1 MSSANAEQIR
11 PLSRDAGEG
20 WSGGATSAVSSNRPP
35 TWTSGAIAAGAWLA
49 AAAITHFLPDI
60 DDFERTGLLAN
71 VMATL
76 GLGLAL
82 LTFGCRLLG
91 IRPPERISR
100 TGPWLILLA
109 ASFAAWEL
117 VTAKFAV
124 LPRPFFAS
132 PQALLEVFTDDY
144 PKLGDSVWHSLTLL
158 AGGYAIGAA
167 CGFIAGVAI
176 GWSRTVGYW
185 AHPVLRLV
193 EPLAATA
200 WLPLAFFAFPSSHS
214 ASTFLIALATGFPR
228 LADLRRDVLG
238 LLGLDAAWRPAPGQ
252 SPERSKIRASPRT
265 PPEGTALW
273 LPPRAVPLGPFTFG
287 SIAKAPPLLG
297 ALGAKPPGG
306 FQVGALRLCAPRK
319 RLFLAAG
326 SATLAVP
333 VGGSGQ

>member
-1 MSSANAEQIR
+1 MAAPDKNFFSIR
-11 PLSRDAGEG
+11 LAKLGIDPLNDVQWRVFPADLDQRRHRRRCLARRRRDYPLPARHRRLR
-20 WSGGATSAVSSNRPP
+20 THR
-35 TWTSGAIAAGAWLA
+35 AAR
-49 AAAITHFLPDI
+49 
-60 DDFERTGLLAN
+60 ERHGHTR
-71 VMATL
+71 
-76 GLGLAL
+76 LGLAL

-144 PKLGDSVWHSLTLL
+144 PKLGDSVWHSLALL

-214 ASTFLIALATGFPR
+214 ASTFLIALATGFPVT
-228 LADLRRDVLG
+228 VL
-238 LLGLDAAWRPAPGQ
+238 
-252 SPERSKIRASPRT
+252 T
-265 PPEGTALW
+265 
-273 LPPRAVPLGPFTFG
+273 
-287 SIAKAPPLLG
+287 
-297 ALGAKPPGG
+297 
-306 FQVGALRLCAPRK
+306 
-319 RLFLAAG
+319 
-326 SATLAVP
+326 
-333 VGGSGQ
+333 